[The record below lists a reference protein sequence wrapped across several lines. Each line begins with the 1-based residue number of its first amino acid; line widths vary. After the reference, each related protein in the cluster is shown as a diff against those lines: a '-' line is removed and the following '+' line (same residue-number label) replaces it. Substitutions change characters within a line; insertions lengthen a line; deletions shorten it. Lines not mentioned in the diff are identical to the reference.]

1 MAETVRFVRIF
12 LPEGNRMAEIISN
25 AAIPTVVFLI
35 VVTAFAKG
43 VPVFDTFIEGAKE
56 GVRTA
61 FDILP
66 VMVGILAGV
75 AVLNGSGLV
84 DILTA
89 LLQKPMEAVGIPKET
104 LPLLLIR
111 PFSGSASLGI
121 FSDQISRVGPD
132 TFIGRALST
141 IMGSSETVLY
151 TLAVYFGAANVK
163 NTRHAVAASL
173 ISSYA
178 GMIAAIFICR
188 IL

>member
-1 MAETVRFVRIF
+1 MAE
-12 LPEGNRMAEIISN
+12 LISD
-25 AAIPTVVFLI
+25 AAIPAVVFII
-35 VVTAFAKG
+35 VITAYVKG
-43 VPVFDTFIEGAKE
+43 VPVFDTFAEGAKE
-56 GVRTA
+56 GARTA

-75 AVLNGSGLV
+75 AVLNGSGLI
-84 DILTA
+84 DILTG
-89 LLQKPMEAVGIPKET
+89 LLRKPAEAAGIPGET

-111 PFSGSASLGI
+111 PFSGSASLGL
-121 FSDQISRVGPD
+121 FTDQIGKVGPD
-132 TFIGRALST
+132 TFVGRALST

-178 GMIAAIFICR
+178 GMAAAIFICR
-188 IL
+188 VIR